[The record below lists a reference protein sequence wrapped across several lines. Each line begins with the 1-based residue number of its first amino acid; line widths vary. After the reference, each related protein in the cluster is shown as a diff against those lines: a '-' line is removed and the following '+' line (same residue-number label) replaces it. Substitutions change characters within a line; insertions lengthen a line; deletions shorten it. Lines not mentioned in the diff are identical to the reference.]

1 MSDLSQNNSSVK
13 STQFKDW
20 QLFVP
25 FALIVL
31 LQVIGTFVNNNSVW
45 GINLWS
51 VFPAWVVVVAASVY
65 VALSV
70 PSISLIGYSLVGVAV
85 TQVRKTV

>member
-51 VFPAWVVVVAASVY
+51 VFSAWAVVVAASVY

-70 PSISLIGYSLVGVAV
+70 PSISLICYSLVGAAV